1 MSSTAADLITAV
13 TATSAGTPYEV
24 VPTAEGFD
32 LRIRLADARWQGLL
46 GAGGRRVVFQH
57 RVRLDE
63 PTRRLTI
70 VDDHYDLTWSA
81 GLPVLSAAARTEQFQ
96 GRMIRR
102 SSEKIWGPDG
112 QQVVDY
118 SFSSGDGH
126 RIIREPARALGWKER
141 MGGAQLA
148 GIIVA
153 GSVGGI
159 IATAGI
165 VVAALAASGRL

>member
-1 MSSTAADLITAV
+1 MTSTAADLITAV
-13 TATSAGTPYEV
+13 TARAAGTPYEV
-24 VPTAEGFD
+24 VPTAEGLD
-32 LRIRLADARWQGLL
+32 LRIRLADAHWHGPL
-46 GAGGRRVVFQH
+46 GAGGRRVVVQH

-63 PTRRLTI
+63 STHRLTI

-81 GLPVLSAAARTEQFQ
+81 GLPVLTASARTEQFQ
-96 GRMIRR
+96 GRTIRR

-118 SFSSGDGH
+118 SFSSDDGH

-141 MGGAQLA
+141 MGGVQLA

-159 IATAGI
+159 LATAGI
-165 VVAALAASGRL
+165 VVAALVASGRL